1 MIQYTDI
8 KEARRELRNL
18 QNIFRGLQH
27 RQEHLRAYIKK
38 CNNEDVDVRKEI
50 YTNRKMLNGL
60 DFNIRKLNGNIVKL
74 DKEITKKD
82 LERQIKVMLEEKLKN
97 G

>member
-8 KEARRELRNL
+8 KEAGRELRNL

-27 RQEHLRAYIKK
+27 RQEHLRSYIKK
-38 CNNEDVDVRKEI
+38 CNNEDFDVMFEI
-50 YTNRKMLNGL
+50 YDNRKMLNIIES
-60 DFNIRKLNGNIVKL
+60 NIRKLNGNIVKL
-74 DKEITKKD
+74 AREITNKD
-82 LERQIKVMLEEKLKN
+82 LERQVKVMLEEKLKN